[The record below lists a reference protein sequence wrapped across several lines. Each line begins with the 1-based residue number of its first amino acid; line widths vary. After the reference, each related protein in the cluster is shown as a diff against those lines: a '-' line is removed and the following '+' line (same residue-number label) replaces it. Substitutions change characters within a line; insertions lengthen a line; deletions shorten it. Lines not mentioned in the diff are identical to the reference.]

1 MGIRKLTQ
9 PLYERAKRAIEFY
22 DEGTPIK
29 DAFETGEQE
38 RDVVI
43 ECLRIAVETYEN
55 ATE

>member
-1 MGIRKLTQ
+1 MGIRKLTP

-43 ECLRIAVETYEN
+43 ECLRIAVETYEGD
-55 ATE
+55 A